1 MENLKRNVAIL
12 SEAYNS
18 KSNSD
23 EDCTLRKLVN
33 RDDKIEEGRCLSGDE
48 DRFNEDL
55 STEFAVEDIQNLAA
69 SGPGQCR

>member
-12 SEAYNS
+12 SEANNS
-18 KSNSD
+18 KSDSN
-23 EDCTLRKLVN
+23 EDCTLRKSVN
-33 RDDKIEEGRCLSGDE
+33 RDDKIEEGRCLSGD